1 MPSNQPSEGK
11 HARSQSWQAQQAD
24 SGAFWMGQCQKTD
37 RPSCIL
43 EVWFPEL
50 FPGMKIQHR
59 PSQISTLVPR
69 HVHGSLESAVAPPA
83 SLAFMFPP
91 YSSSFSKTPGSS
103 VGLWIHASLMQS
115 CKIAQAPRREPRSP
129 QLSWYVLGVGTERQ
143 GGVAMN
149 IEHMYVPPLQ
159 LQLWQDLQGALC
171 FPALPGLLFQQF
183 LTPPKTVIKGIWH
196 IVLV

>member
-1 MPSNQPSEGK
+1 ME
-11 HARSQSWQAQQAD
+11 
-24 SGAFWMGQCQKTD
+24 QCQKTD
-37 RPSCIL
+37 KTSCIL
-43 EVWFPEL
+43 ELRFPEL

-59 PSQISTLVPR
+59 PSTAD
-69 HVHGSLESAVAPPA
+69 LESAVAPPV

-91 YSSSFSKTPGSS
+91 YSSSFSKTPGPS

-115 CKIAQAPRREPRSP
+115 CRIAQAELLRHPEGSLGSS
-129 QLSWYVLGVGTERQ
+129 QLSWCALGVVAERQ
-143 GGVAMN
+143 RGVAIN
-149 IEHMYVPPLQ
+149 IQHMESPLQ
-159 LQLWQDLQGALC
+159 LQLWQDLQVALC